1 MLAGHANAPIVDGLA
16 VKVVDMLAEIVGVLF
31 VLVVVEDMVEDI
43 VEVVVDATT
52 FIQLNYQFQCFNLNL
67 NTYLLYAKEFA
78 AVYYT
83 NCHQPCYNS
92 RYFTGAV

>member
-16 VKVVDMLAEIVGVLF
+16 VNVVDMLAEIVGVLF
-31 VLVVVEDMVEDI
+31 VLVVVEDMVE
-43 VEVVVDATT
+43 VVVDAVDATT
-52 FIQLNYQFQCFNLNL
+52 FIQLNYQFQCFDLNL

>member
-31 VLVVVEDMVEDI
+31 VLVVVEDMVE
-43 VEVVVDATT
+43 VVVDAVDATT
-52 FIQLNYQFQCFNLNL
+52 FIQLNYQFQCFNLIL